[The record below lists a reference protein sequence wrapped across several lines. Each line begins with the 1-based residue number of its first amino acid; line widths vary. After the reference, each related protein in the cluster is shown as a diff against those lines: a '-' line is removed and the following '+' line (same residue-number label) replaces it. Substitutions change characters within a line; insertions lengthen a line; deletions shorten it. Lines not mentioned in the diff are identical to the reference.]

1 MKNITSVGI
10 KSCLYM
16 IFCLHFVDK
25 MIALKKAT
33 QPIWKLEKLVRVLNS
48 SITFIEDDDAAAAAA
63 AARRPLFSIATA
75 SLARFTQQSAIEV
88 FANGPQ

>member
-1 MKNITSVGI
+1 
-10 KSCLYM
+10 
-16 IFCLHFVDK
+16 

-63 AARRPLFSIATA
+63 AAAARRPLFSIATA